1 MKKLKLF
8 FKTGFYFAN
17 IVLMIFYLYP
27 GSILGCFLY
36 NDCYIQPQIT
46 RDFIISSNHFY
57 AFILLTSLGVFSFHN
72 TKKINFLI
80 FYLFLL
86 SIILELFHIIIPVRA
101 FEMSDLF
108 GNIVGVILVI
118 LIYKIVIRYVKTQ
131 NLFFNFINY
140 FNYWLLFNT
149 SKHFKQL
156 FNF

>member
-8 FKTGFYFAN
+8 FKIGFYFAN

-46 RDFIISSNHFY
+46 QDFIVSANHVY
-57 AFILLTSLGVFSFHN
+57 AFILLTSLGLFSFHN

-108 GNIVGVILVI
+108 GNILGVILMVF
-118 LIYKIVIRYVKTQ
+118 IYKVVIRYV
-131 NLFFNFINY
+131 
-140 FNYWLLFNT
+140 
-149 SKHFKQL
+149 
-156 FNF
+156 

>member
-8 FKTGFYFAN
+8 FKIGFYFAN

-46 RDFIISSNHFY
+46 QDFIVSANHVY
-57 AFILLTSLGVFSFHN
+57 AFILLTSLGLFSFHN

-108 GNIVGVILVI
+108 GNILGVILVVF
-118 LIYKIVIRYVKTQ
+118 IYKVVIRYDKT
-131 NLFFNFINY
+131 
-140 FNYWLLFNT
+140 
-149 SKHFKQL
+149 
-156 FNF
+156 